1 MSEKFTDKLK
11 GFISGGYDQEDYDEY
26 DEYEEEEFL
35 PTPPRSSSNK
45 VVNISTN
52 SGKNG
57 QFRVMIYEP
66 TQYNEDIPGIVDSLK
81 NKKVCVVNLEKV
93 KDPSV
98 SGTIFHFLSGAIY
111 AMSGDI
117 VEVSNGVFV
126 LAPPSV
132 DIDGSVKKV
141 LENKGFFKWQ

>member
-1 MSEKFTDKLK
+1 MAEKFTDKLK
-11 GFISGGYDQEDYDEY
+11 GFISGGYDSEDYEEF

-35 PTPPRSSSNK
+35 PTPPKSSS
-45 VVNISTN
+45 
-52 SGKNG
+52 NG

-132 DIDGSVKKV
+132 DIDGSVKTV